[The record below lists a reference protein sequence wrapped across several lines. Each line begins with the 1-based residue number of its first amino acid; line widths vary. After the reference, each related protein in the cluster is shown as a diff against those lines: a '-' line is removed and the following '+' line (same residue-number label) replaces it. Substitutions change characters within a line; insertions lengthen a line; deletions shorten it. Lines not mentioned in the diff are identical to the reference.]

1 MASSLQA
8 WPLFLLALLVYG
20 FAPGL
25 LLRLIVRAFHP
36 EDPRREEL
44 LAEIHAVPRLERP
57 FWVFEQLEVA
67 ISEGLWGRIVW
78 AATGRVID
86 RWRLGSGVERNRH
99 YPDSFEIPTDEEKR
113 SIEPGDQVKLM
124 FEMKDGWGERMWVSV
139 STIKRRHIVGELI
152 NTPVGIPRL
161 SAGDK
166 VVFKADHVIDIH
178 WNGWA
183 ADDVVVAPAPAPA

>member
-1 MASSLQA
+1 MAISLQA
-8 WPLFLLALLVYG
+8 WPLFFVAPLIYG

-44 LAEIHAVPRLERP
+44 LAEVHAVPRLERP

-86 RWRLGSGVERNRH
+86 RWRLGSGVERNRD
-99 YPDSFEIPTDEEKR
+99 YPDSFEIPTDEEKC
-113 SIEPGDQVKLM
+113 SIEAGDHVKLM
-124 FEMKDGWGERMWVSV
+124 FEMKDGWCERMWVSV
-139 STIKRRHIVGELI
+139 STISPRRIVGELI
-152 NTPVGIPRL
+152 NTPAGIPRL
-161 SAGDK
+161 HAGDK
-166 VVFKADHVIDIH
+166 VVFTTDHVIDIH
-178 WNGWA
+178 WNGWED
-183 ADDVVVAPAPAPA
+183 DDVVVPATAAA